1 MDLARRYVCVRVTN
15 MAGVDLS
22 VYRFDYDLTFAAL
35 LMHADGTTYHRY
47 GTRDHTATSRLSME
61 SLARVLEETLKDHAE
76 YSRNPSPPA
85 REPPRT
91 IEQLPPMARKLQSE
105 KVNCFHCHM
114 VNDAYREQAQEE
126 KRWSREATIG
136 MMPLPERVGI
146 LLDRDEQNLVKTVT
160 SRSPAEAAGV
170 RAGDRLVRLAG
181 ARIRTEADAQWT
193 LDGLPAGKTS
203 AAIDLERSA
212 ETIRAAIELEPG
224 WKVPSDLE
232 FSWRSTIWGLRPS
245 PGFGGK
251 KLDAGELA
259 AEGLP
264 AGAFALRVTYMVDW
278 GEHAEDGRSAR
289 RAGLR
294 EGDVVLSADGKSDFA
309 TERHFQSWFRFARKP
324 GDRVKLEL
332 LGEKKRSTI
341 ELPLL
346 P

>member
-1 MDLARRYVCVRVTN
+1 

-22 VYRFDYDLTFAAL
+22 TYRFDYDLTFAAI
-35 LMHADGTTYHRY
+35 LMHPDGTTYHRY

-61 SLARVLEETLKDHAE
+61 SLARVLAGTLEDHAE
-76 YSRNPSPPA
+76 YSRNPSPPSP
-85 REPPRT
+85 EPRRT
-91 IEQLPPMARKLQSE
+91 IEQIPPMARKLQSE

-114 VNDAYREQAQEE
+114 VNDAYREQAQDES
-126 KRWSREATIG
+126 RWSRDAALG
-136 MMPLPERVGI
+136 MMPLPDRLGI
-146 LLDRDEQNLVKTVT
+146 LLDRDDQSLVKTVT

-170 RAGDRLVRLAG
+170 RAGDRVVRLAKT
-181 ARIRTEADAQWT
+181 RIRTEADAQWA

-203 AAIDLERSA
+203 VPVELERA
-212 ETIRAAIELEPG
+212 GDGIRATIELQPG

-264 AGAFALRVTYMVDW
+264 AGAFALRVTYIVDW

-294 EGDVVLSADGKSDFA
+294 EGDIVLSVDGKGDFA

-324 GDRVKLEL
+324 GEKVKLEL
-332 LGEKKRSTI
+332 LRGKERSTM